1 MAKLTREDAQRIEQ
15 EEGLATG
22 AMSYGREMSSAEE
35 IYLQVPPAPLL
46 AFHVEMFG
54 GSTALIVYEQAIKT
68 AINTPTQHYLAGAE
82 YATPVDA
89 LEDVKDVWSGI
100 TIARQNGL
108 IQVIEE
114 EVAVEFT
121 GWGGGVN
128 GQRWSMSVVPGS
140 VRSMYNAPTTK
151 MMLRPVFE
159 NWPPD
164 YPGGTSPGKFIA
176 RVGVAQVM
184 FVHSVLFQGAS
195 TLLQMD
201 GRGLRRLALRL
212 AQQKN

>member
-68 AINTPTQHYLAGAE
+68 AINTPTKHYLAGAE

-121 GWGGGVN
+121 GWGGGAN

>member
-121 GWGGGVN
+121 GWGAARMANAGRCQSSLGVS
-128 GQRWSMSVVPGS
+128 G
-140 VRSMYNAPTTK
+140 ACTT
-151 MMLRPVFE
+151 PQ
-159 NWPPD
+159 PP
-164 YPGGTSPGKFIA
+164 
-176 RVGVAQVM
+176 R
-184 FVHSVLFQGAS
+184 
-195 TLLQMD
+195 
-201 GRGLRRLALRL
+201 
-212 AQQKN
+212 

>member
-1 MAKLTREDAQRIEQ
+1 
-15 EEGLATG
+15 
-22 AMSYGREMSSAEE
+22 
-35 IYLQVPPAPLL
+35 
-46 AFHVEMFG
+46 
-54 GSTALIVYEQAIKT
+54 
-68 AINTPTQHYLAGAE
+68 
-82 YATPVDA
+82 
-89 LEDVKDVWSGI
+89 
-100 TIARQNGL
+100 
-108 IQVIEE
+108 
-114 EVAVEFT
+114 
-121 GWGGGVN
+121 
-128 GQRWSMSVVPGS
+128 
-140 VRSMYNAPTTK
+140 MYNAPTTK